1 MQPTEHRAKYEAL
14 ARRLGVDALL
24 AIMPATPEQIR
35 EAYSADKHLNNIP
48 LSVWDR
54 AAGRLYPNWGEDDC
68 RVSWISPFT
77 PDAARGLSL
86 AERVCVLKHVAVTR
100 ICGAERDGLDIE

>member
-1 MQPTEHRAKYEAL
+1 MQPTEHRTRYEAL
-14 ARRLGVDALL
+14 ARRLGINALL
-24 AIMPATPEQIR
+24 AIMPATPKQIR

-54 AAGRLYPNWGEDDC
+54 AAGRLYPNRANDY
-68 RVSWISPFT
+68 RISWISPFT
-77 PDAARGLSL
+77 RDAARGLSL

>member
-35 EAYSADKHLNNIP
+35 EAYSADKHLTNIP
-48 LSVWDR
+48 LSVWDS
-54 AAGRLYPNWGEDDC
+54 ATWA
-68 RVSWISPFT
+68 PFT
-77 PDAARGLSL
+77 LDAARGLSL